1 SSVTS
6 CLLYGLLIAN
16 HLQYVFDSS
25 LTDILLSCRHYL
37 DTAVMLANLF
47 IAHLKI
53 KDKGVFYKERVK
65 ALHHDIY
72 KNL

>member
-1 SSVTS
+1 MIVS
-6 CLLYGLLIAN
+6 LMLLLI
-16 HLQYVFDSS
+16 
-25 LTDILLSCRHYL
+25 LLVYFYRL

-65 ALHHDIY
+65 ALHHEIY

>member
-1 SSVTS
+1 MNLKMDIRMIV
-6 CLLYGLLIAN
+6 
-16 HLQYVFDSS
+16 S
-25 LTDILLSCRHYL
+25 LMLPHIVSLFYRL

-65 ALHHDIY
+65 ALHQEIY